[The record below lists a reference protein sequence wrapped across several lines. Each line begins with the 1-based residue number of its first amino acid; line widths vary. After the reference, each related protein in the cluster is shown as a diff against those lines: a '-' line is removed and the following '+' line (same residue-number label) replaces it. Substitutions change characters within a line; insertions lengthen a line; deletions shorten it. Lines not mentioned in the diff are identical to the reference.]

1 MASDGCS
8 THCAAPAAQRN
19 LTLTTAVIELRQ
31 AQLRRGAKQL
41 FNDAQLRIHAD
52 HKVGLIGANGSGKSS
67 LFKLL
72 CGQLSLDA
80 GELSMPA
87 SWRVAH
93 MAQEV
98 EGVERTALDYLLDGD
113 QQLRAAEAQIAAA
126 AANGDDQ
133 RLAEGYQRLDEI
145 DGYTAA
151 NRAEQLLDGLGFA
164 AGDGARQVG
173 EFSGGWQIRLNL
185 ARALIARSDLLLL
198 DEPTNHLDLDATLWL
213 ERWLQRYAG
222 TLVIISHDR
231 DFLDAV
237 VNRIVR
243 IEGDSLVSY
252 SGNYSSYERIRA
264 ERLALQAAMA
274 EKQRVRRSEVEA
286 FVARFRY
293 KASKARQA
301 QSRLKELARMDEIAA
316 AHVDSPFSFR
326 FPDSPTGSGALL
338 NLSQATL
345 GYPGRTVLEG
355 VNLELQPG
363 ARIGLLGAN
372 GAGKTTL
379 IKTLTAELALVA
391 GERIEGTRLRIGY
404 FAQQQL
410 EALDVAAS
418 PLLHLQRLPESG
430 EERASEQKMRDFL
443 GGFDFRGDAVEAP
456 VRDFSG
462 GEKARLAL
470 ALIIWQRPN
479 LLLLDEPTNHLDIDM
494 RQALAEALNAYQGA
508 LVLISHDRHLL
519 RNSVDQFYL
528 VADGALQ
535 PFDGDL
541 HDYQHRLAEPSS
553 AAAVAPAAVVA
564 APDRRADR
572 QAAAQRRAELAP
584 LRKQQQQIER
594 QLQTLNEQLEAVE
607 QWLSAPDAYSD
618 DNRAALK
625 AKLAEQGEWRR
636 QLHSAEETWLEIAAI
651 LEQN

>member
-1 MASDGCS
+1 
-8 THCAAPAAQRN
+8 
-19 LTLTTAVIELRQ
+19 
-31 AQLRRGAKQL
+31 
-41 FNDAQLRIHAD
+41 
-52 HKVGLIGANGSGKSS
+52 
-67 LFKLL
+67 
-72 CGQLSLDA
+72 
-80 GELSMPA
+80 
-87 SWRVAH
+87 
-93 MAQEV
+93 
-98 EGVERTALDYLLDGD
+98 
-113 QQLRAAEAQIAAA
+113 
-126 AANGDDQ
+126 
-133 RLAEGYQRLDEI
+133 
-145 DGYTAA
+145 
-151 NRAEQLLDGLGFA
+151 
-164 AGDGARQVG
+164 
-173 EFSGGWQIRLNL
+173 
-185 ARALIARSDLLLL
+185 LIARSDLLLL

-541 HDYQHRLAEPSS
+541 HDYQHRLAESSS

>member
-1 MASDGCS
+1 M
-8 THCAAPAAQRN
+8 
-19 LTLTTAVIELRQ
+19 IELRGGE
-31 AQLRRGAKQL
+31 LRRGAKLL
-41 FNDAQLRIHAD
+41 FSGADVRIHAD
-52 HKVGLIGANGSGKSS
+52 HKVGLIGPNGCGKSS

-80 GELSMPA
+80 GELSMPS

-93 MAQEV
+93 MEQEV
-98 EGVERTALDYLLDGD
+98 LGAERSALEYLLDGD
-113 QQLRAAEAQIAAA
+113 VELRAAEVEIARASEC
-126 AANGDDQ
+126 GDDNA
-133 RLAEGYQRLDEI
+133 LAQAYQRLDEL

-164 AGDGARQVG
+164 AGDGARAVD

-213 ERWLQRYAG
+213 ERWLQRYPG

-231 DFLDAV
+231 DFLDAI
-237 VNRIVR
+237 VNRVVR
-243 IEGDSLVSY
+243 IEGGDIVSY
-252 SGNYSSYERIRA
+252 GGNYSAYERIRA

-326 FPDSPTGSGALL
+326 FPDSPAGSGALL
-338 NLSQATL
+338 GLSDAEL
-345 GYPGRTVLEG
+345 GYPGRAVLSN
-355 VNLELQPG
+355 VNIELQPG
-363 ARIGLLGAN
+363 ARIGLLGPN
-372 GAGKTTL
+372 GAGKSTL
-379 IKTLTAELALVA
+379 VKSLTAELGLLS
-391 GERIEGTRLRIGY
+391 GERVEGQRLRVGY

-410 EALDVAAS
+410 EALDLAAS
-418 PLLHLQRLPESG
+418 PLLHLQRLHSG
-430 EERASEQKMRDFL
+430 EGAAVSDQKLRDFL
-443 GGFDFRGDAVEAP
+443 GGFDFRGDAVDAP
-456 VRDFSG
+456 VADFSG

-494 RQALAEALNAYQGA
+494 RQALAEAINAYEGA

-519 RNSVDQFYL
+519 RNSVDDFFL
-528 VADGALQ
+528 VCDGGVE
-535 PFDGDL
+535 PFAGDL
-541 HDYQHRLAEPSS
+541 TDYQNRLAEPSGLPQATPQE
-553 AAAVAPAAVVA
+553 AAASAPTAV
-564 APDRRADR
+564 DRRADR
-572 QAAAQRRAELAP
+572 QAAAQQRAKLAP
-584 LRKQQQQIER
+584 LRKKQQTLEREMQRAQQQLADI
-594 QLQTLNEQLEAVE
+594 E
-607 QWLSAPDAYSD
+607 QWLAAPEAYD
-618 DNRAALK
+618 EHNKAQLKEQLAKQGALRAEL
-625 AKLAEQGEWRR
+625 E
-636 QLHSAEETWLEIAAI
+636 SAEEAWFEIATTI
-651 LEQN
+651 EES

>member
-1 MASDGCS
+1 M
-8 THCAAPAAQRN
+8 
-19 LTLTTAVIELRQ
+19 IELRGGE
-31 AQLRRGAKQL
+31 LRRGAKLL
-41 FNDAQLRIHAD
+41 FSGADVRIHAD
-52 HKVGLIGANGSGKSS
+52 HKVGLIGPNGCGKSS

-80 GELSMPA
+80 GELSMPS

-93 MAQEV
+93 MEQEV
-98 EGVERTALDYLLDGD
+98 LGAERSALEYLLDGD
-113 QQLRAAEAQIAAA
+113 VELRAAEVEIARASEC
-126 AANGDDQ
+126 GDDNA
-133 RLAEGYQRLDEI
+133 LAQAYQRLDEL

-164 AGDGARQVG
+164 AGDGARAVD

-213 ERWLQRYAG
+213 ERWLQRYPG

-231 DFLDAV
+231 DFLDAI
-237 VNRIVR
+237 VNRVVR
-243 IEGDSLVSY
+243 IEGGDIVSY
-252 SGNYSSYERIRA
+252 GGNYSAYERIRA

-326 FPDSPTGSGALL
+326 FPDSPAGSGALL
-338 NLSQATL
+338 GLSDAEL
-345 GYPGRTVLEG
+345 GYPGRAVLSN
-355 VNLELQPG
+355 VNIELQPG
-363 ARIGLLGAN
+363 ARIGLLGPN
-372 GAGKTTL
+372 GAGKSTL
-379 IKTLTAELALVA
+379 VKSLTAELGLLS
-391 GERIEGTRLRIGY
+391 GERVEGQRLRVGY

-410 EALDVAAS
+410 EALDLAAS
-418 PLLHLQRLPESG
+418 PLLHLQRLHSG
-430 EERASEQKMRDFL
+430 EGAAVSDQKLRDFL
-443 GGFDFRGDAVEAP
+443 GGFDFRGDAVDAP
-456 VRDFSG
+456 VADFSG

-494 RQALAEALNAYQGA
+494 RQALAEAINAYEGA

-519 RNSVDQFYL
+519 RNSVDDFFL
-528 VADGALQ
+528 VCDGGVE
-535 PFDGDL
+535 PFAGDL
-541 HDYQHRLAEPSS
+541 TDYQNRLAEPSGLPQATPQE
-553 AAAVAPAAVVA
+553 AAASAPTAV
-564 APDRRADR
+564 DRRADR
-572 QAAAQRRAELAP
+572 QAAAQQRAKLAP
-584 LRKQQQQIER
+584 LRKKQQTLEREMQRAQQQLADI
-594 QLQTLNEQLEAVE
+594 E
-607 QWLSAPDAYSD
+607 QWLAAPEAYD
-618 DNRAALK
+618 EHNKAQLKEQLAKQGALRAEL
-625 AKLAEQGEWRR
+625 E
-636 QLHSAEETWLEIAAI
+636 STEEAWFEIATI
-651 LEQN
+651 LEDG

>member
-1 MASDGCS
+1 M
-8 THCAAPAAQRN
+8 
-19 LTLTTAVIELRQ
+19 IELRGGE
-31 AQLRRGAKQL
+31 LRRGAKLL
-41 FNDAQLRIHAD
+41 FSGADVRIHAD
-52 HKVGLIGANGSGKSS
+52 HKVGLIGPNGCGKSS

-80 GELSMPA
+80 GELSMPS

-93 MAQEV
+93 MEQEV
-98 EGVERTALDYLLDGD
+98 LGAERSALEYLLDGD
-113 QQLRAAEAQIAAA
+113 VELRAAEVEITRASEC
-126 AANGDDQ
+126 GDDNA
-133 RLAEGYQRLDEI
+133 LAQAYQRLDEL

-164 AGDGARQVG
+164 AGDGARAVD

-213 ERWLQRYAG
+213 ERWLQRYPG

-231 DFLDAV
+231 DFLDAI
-237 VNRIVR
+237 VNRVVR
-243 IEGDSLVSY
+243 IEGGDIVTY
-252 SGNYSSYERIRA
+252 GGNYSAYERIRA

-326 FPDSPTGSGALL
+326 FPDSPAGNGALL
-338 NLSQATL
+338 GLSEAQL
-345 GYPGRTVLEG
+345 GYPGRAVLHK
-355 VNLELQPG
+355 VNIELQPG
-363 ARIGLLGAN
+363 ARIGLLGPN
-372 GAGKTTL
+372 GAGKSTL
-379 IKTLTAELALVA
+379 VKSLTAELELLS
-391 GERIEGTRLRIGY
+391 GERVEGQRLRVGY

-410 EALDVAAS
+410 EALDLAAS
-418 PLLHLQRLPESG
+418 PLLHLQRLHSG
-430 EERASEQKMRDFL
+430 EGAAVSDQKLRDFL
-443 GGFDFRGDAVEAP
+443 GGFDFRGDAVDAP
-456 VRDFSG
+456 VADFSG

-494 RQALAEALNAYQGA
+494 RQALAEAINAYEGA

-519 RNSVDQFYL
+519 RNSVDDFLL
-528 VADGALQ
+528 VCDGGVESFA
-535 PFDGDL
+535 GDL
-541 HDYQHRLAEPSS
+541 TDYQNRLVEPSGLQQATQQE
-553 AAAVAPAAVVA
+553 AAASAPTSM
-564 APDRRADR
+564 DRRADR
-572 QAAAQRRAELAP
+572 QAAAQQRAKLAP
-584 LRKQQQQIER
+584 LRKKQQTLEREMQRLQQQLADI
-594 QLQTLNEQLEAVE
+594 E
-607 QWLSAPDAYSD
+607 QWLAAPEAYD
-618 DNRAALK
+618 EQNKAQLKEQLAGQGALRAEL
-625 AKLAEQGEWRR
+625 E
-636 QLHSAEETWLEIAAI
+636 SAEEAWFEIATI
-651 LEQN
+651 LEDG